1 MRFYGNRDKGLII
14 YMKKSKNMA
23 HAIEKYN
30 SMKAYLLEEAVALV
44 QDMKYSKFDES
55 VDLAIK
61 LGVDPRHAE
70 ENIRVT
76 TPLPHGTGKSVKV
89 LVLTEGPKE
98 KEAQEAGADFV
109 GNKDFLTKIKN
120 GWTDVDKIV
129 ATPDMMG
136 ELGKLGKILGP
147 KGLMPNPKSGTV
159 TMDVVRAVKDL
170 KAGQVELRVESNG
183 IVHVSCGK
191 VSFQKEQLIENISK
205 IHDTIMKARPSSV
218 KGQYLEKVAISST
231 MGPSIIIDHLAIG

>member
-1 MRFYGNRDKGLII
+1 
-14 YMKKSKNMA
+14 MKKSKNMLNA
-23 HAIEKYN
+23 TDKFDN
-30 SMKAYLLEEAVALV
+30 MKAYLLEEAVSLV
-44 QDMKYSKFDES
+44 KDMKYSKFDES

-76 TPLPHGTGKSVKV
+76 TPLPHGTGKTVKV
-89 LVLTEGPKE
+89 LVLTEGSKE
-98 KEAQEAGADFV
+98 KEAEEAGADFV
-109 GNKDFLTKIKN
+109 GGKDFLTKIKN

-159 TMDVVRAVKDL
+159 TMDVAKAVKDL

-191 VSFQKEQLIENISK
+191 ISFKKEQLVENIAK
-205 IHDTIMKARPSSV
+205 IHDTIMKVRPSSV
-218 KGQYLEKVAISST
+218 KGQYLEKIFISST
-231 MGPSIIIDHLAIG
+231 MGPSVIIDHLAMG

>member
-1 MRFYGNRDKGLII
+1 
-14 YMKKSKNMA
+14 MKKSKNMLNA
-23 HAIEKYN
+23 SEKFD
-30 SMKAYLLEEAVALV
+30 SMKAYLLEEAVSLV
-44 QDMKYSKFDES
+44 KDMKYSKFDES

-89 LVLTEGPKE
+89 LGITEGSKE
-98 KEAQEAGADFV
+98 KEAEEAGADYV
-109 GNKDFLTKIKN
+109 GNKEFLTKIKN

-159 TMDVVRAVKDL
+159 TMDVAKAVKDL

-191 VSFQKEQLIENISK
+191 ISFEKEQLVENIAK

-218 KGQYLEKVAISST
+218 KGQYLEKIFISST
-231 MGPSIIIDHLAIG
+231 MGPSVIIDHLAIG

>member
-1 MRFYGNRDKGLII
+1 MA
-14 YMKKSKNMA
+14 MKKSKNMLNA
-23 HAIEKYN
+23 TEKFD
-30 SMKAYLLEEAVALV
+30 SMKAYLLEEAVSLV
-44 QDMKYSKFDES
+44 KDMKYSKFDES

-76 TPLPHGTGKSVKV
+76 TPLPHGTGKLVKV
-89 LVLTEGPKE
+89 LVLAEGPKE
-98 KEAQEAGADFV
+98 KEAEEAGADFV
-109 GNKDFLTKIKN
+109 GNKEFLTKIKN

-129 ATPDMMG
+129 ATPNMMG

-159 TMDVVRAVKDL
+159 TMDVGKAVKDL

-191 VSFQKEQLIENISK
+191 VSFEKEKLVENIAK

-218 KGQYLEKVAISST
+218 KGQYLEKIFISST

>member
-1 MRFYGNRDKGLII
+1 
-14 YMKKSKNMA
+14 MKKSKNMVNA
-23 HAIEKYN
+23 NKKFN
-30 SMKAYLLEEAVALV
+30 SIKAYLLEEAVALV
-44 QDMKYSKFDES
+44 KDMKFSKFDES

-76 TPLPHGTGKSVKV
+76 TSLPHGTGKSVKV

-98 KEAQEAGADFV
+98 KEAKEAGADFV

-159 TMDVVRAVKDL
+159 TMDVVKAVKDL

-183 IVHVSCGK
+183 IIHVSCGK
-191 VSFQKEQLIENISK
+191 VSFEKEQLVENIAK
-205 IHDTIMKARPSSV
+205 IYDTIMKARPSSV
-218 KGQYLEKVAISST
+218 KGQYLEKIFISST